1 MVRKTLVRELGL
13 RFPLP
18 VRCNVLFGYKVN
30 FFLEFPGT
38 MVVVETLP
46 FAKVF
51 NITVDS
57 FPVRDDAFN
66 IATGFE
72 VLLLSFLF
80 E

>member
-1 MVRKTLVRELGL
+1 MVRKTLVREFGL

-18 VRCNVLFGYKVN
+18 VRCNILFCYKVD
-30 FFLEFPGT
+30 FFLEFPGA

-51 NITVDS
+51 NVTVDG
-57 FPVRDDAFN
+57 FPMRDNAFN